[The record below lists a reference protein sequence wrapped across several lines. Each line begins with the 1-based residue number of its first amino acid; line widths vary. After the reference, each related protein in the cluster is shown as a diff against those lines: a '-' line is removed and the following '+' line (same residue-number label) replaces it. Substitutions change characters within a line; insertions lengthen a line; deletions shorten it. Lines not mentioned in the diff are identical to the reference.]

1 MKIDLTIK
9 RGETRTDVNLAF
21 DILSSTTPSNLW
33 IISDKGIETKG
44 VMQHHA
50 FCFKKV
56 VVLMEVK
63 TIYEDVEYHGKVVSI
78 ANGEYGLMNLVVDL
92 CEGEE
97 PIEWEQTDNDFLE
110 NTYFVDLDELRQSR
124 GYENLSVDDC
134 FTKLLTDS
142 DMEYN
147 LRGDRYVELSSG
159 KIKYAPDVS
168 E

>member
-9 RGETRTDVNLAF
+9 KDGKVHDINLLF
-21 DILSSTTPSNLW
+21 EILSSVAPSNLW
-33 IISDKGIETKG
+33 IVVDKGIDTKG
-44 VMQHHA
+44 VIQHHT
-50 FCFKKV
+50 FYLKKV

-63 TIYEDVEYHGKVVSI
+63 TVYNGVEYHGKVVSV

-97 PIEWEQTDNDFLE
+97 PIEWEQIDNEFLGK
-110 NTYFVDLDELRQSR
+110 TYFVDLDELRQSR

-142 DMEYN
+142 DMDYN
-147 LRGDRYVELSSG
+147 LRGDRYVELPSG